1 MNIKD
6 KLIKF
11 QYENHIGLV
20 GAGLIGLSWAGLFSA
35 FGYQTIVYDPYL
47 TKPKKALQAIDDIWA
62 SLDLLFENLHNKK
75 EVKLTNKMAD
85 LKFSTF
91 IQENCP
97 EDLQLKQKIILELEK
112 IVSDKTVIASST
124 SSFLPSELQKSCIQP
139 ERIIVGHPMNP
150 PHLIPLVELVLGKV
164 SSQEI
169 ASRATSFYNSLNRIP
184 VQIKKEMRGHLANR
198 LTSAL
203 YREAVYLISEG
214 IADVEDVDAVISNG
228 PGLRLAL
235 LGPHMNYHLGGGSGG
250 YRYYLDHLGPSQEER
265 WKTLGQASL
274 TPELKEKLIR
284 GIESQNINFSEL
296 KIKRDKSLIE
306 ILKTKKANKL

>member
-1 MNIKD
+1 MKIKD
-6 KLIKF
+6 KLINS
-11 QYENHIGLV
+11 QYENHIGVV

-35 FGYQTIVYDPYL
+35 FGYQTTVYDPYL

-62 SLDLLFENLHNKK
+62 SLDLLFENLNNKK
-75 EVKLTNKMAD
+75 EVKLSNKIAD

-97 EDLQLKQKIILELEK
+97 EDLPFKQQIILELEK

-169 ASRATSFYNSLNRIP
+169 ASRAKSFYNSLNRIP

-214 IADVEDVDAVISNG
+214 IADVKDVDTVISNG

-250 YRYYLDHLGPSQEER
+250 YRHYLEHLGPSQEER

-274 TPELKEKLIR
+274 TPELKEKLIE
-284 GIESQNINFSEL
+284 GIESQNINVSEL